1 MVFYRSII
9 IMYMKN
15 KKRVYLFI
23 SIFSFAVV
31 LVSLVAICVLLIT
44 FKQARD
50 DYSWLA
56 SQARAGAEERIVNPF
71 WKHKESIDPE
81 VPDPVDIPI
90 DFDFLLGENQDIM
103 GWIQVEGTPIDYP
116 ILYDTTFNNY
126 YLSRNYKGA
135 NIGGGSI
142 FVLGDNARDFTDFN
156 TVVYGHNLL
165 DGSMFAKLH
174 QFRKKDFFDSHG
186 QILIYTPDRKLTYQV
201 FAAYRRDRQNI
212 IANNDFSTEELR
224 TEYLES
230 IYENTALAN
239 FKPEYEVTA
248 SDRIITLSTCIGNPA
263 YRYVVQGVLISDE
276 PGIYSGSQSTDE
288 A

>member
-1 MVFYRSII
+1 MR
-9 IMYMKN
+9 MKN
-15 KKRVYLFI
+15 KKRLYLFI
-23 SIFSFAVV
+23 SIFSFSVV
-31 LVSLVAICVLLIT
+31 LLSLVAIGILLIT

-56 SQARAGAEERIVNPF
+56 SQARAGSEERIIHPL
-71 WKHKESIDPE
+71 WERKESIDPE
-81 VPDPVDIPI
+81 APDPVDIPI

-142 FVLGDNARDFTDFN
+142 FVLGENARDFTDFN

-186 QILIYTPDRKLTYQV
+186 QILVYTPDRKLTYQV
-201 FAAYRRDRQNI
+201 FAAYRRDNKNI

-224 TEYLES
+224 TQYIES
-230 IYENTALAN
+230 IYENTAVAN
-239 FKPEYEVTA
+239 FKSEYEVTA

-263 YRYVVQGVLISDE
+263 YRYVVQGVLVSDE
-276 PGIYSGSQSTDE
+276 PGIYSGPQSADE
-288 A
+288 VVNDK